1 MLSKLSHVEKK
12 EIIKLLLTMKIIDCI
27 TYFNEPM
34 LFELRLNILDK
45 YVDEFVVCESLFT
58 HAGKNKELYFD
69 IKKFKDFSKKIKYIV
84 LEKEPNTLIKDS
96 ENKNVSNVLR
106 YNAEKRIKYQ
116 RNEIFKKIKNND
128 PEDWI
133 IYSDSDEIP
142 NLEEIDLRNSKEKF
156 IVFNQNIFYYK
167 FNLTLKNHNW
177 HGSKACRLKN
187 LSSITDLRNVKTRKY
202 GWWRIDTLFKKN
214 KYINLKVVNNGGWH
228 FTELKSAEEIFEKH
242 KNDEHH
248 DEFELTGIKL
258 DDVKN
263 MIQNRYIPYDHRADK
278 KDLNSKWGKNIKVP
292 LVKIDNKFLPK
303 YLIENKDK
311 YLKWF
316 D

>member
-1 MLSKLSHVEKK
+1 MLSKLPFVEKIFFF
-12 EIIKLLLTMKIIDCI
+12 ELLLSMKIIDCI

-58 HAGKNKELYFD
+58 HAGKNKKLYFD
-69 IKKFKDFSKKIKYIV
+69 IKKFKNFSKKIKHIV
-84 LEKEPNTLIKDS
+84 LEKEPNTLIKPS
-96 ENKNVSNVLR
+96 ENKNVPNALR

-116 RNEIFKKIKNND
+116 RNEILKKIKDND

-142 NLEEIDLRNSKEKF
+142 NLEDIDLKNSKEKF

-177 HGSKACRLKN
+177 YGSKACKLKN

-202 GWWRIDTLFKKN
+202 EWWRLDTLFKKN
-214 KYINLKVVNNGGWH
+214 KYRNLKVVNNGGWH

-263 MIQNRYIPYDHRADK
+263 MIQGRYIPYDHKADK
-278 KDLNSKWGKNIKVP
+278 KELDSKWGKNIKVP

-311 YLKWF
+311 YYKWF

>member
-1 MLSKLSHVEKK
+1 
-12 EIIKLLLTMKIIDCI
+12 MKIIDCI

-45 YVDEFVVCESLFT
+45 HVDEFIVCESLFT
-58 HAGKNKELYFD
+58 HAGKKKKLFFD
-69 IKKFKDFSKKIKYIV
+69 IKKFENFSKKIKHIV
-84 LEKEPNTLIKDS
+84 LENEPNTLIKET
-96 ENKNVSNVLR
+96 ENKKGQNILR
-106 YNAEKRIKYQ
+106 HNAEKRIKYQ
-116 RNEIFKKIKNND
+116 RNEILKTIKNNN

-142 NLEEIDLRNSKEKF
+142 NLEEINFRNCKEKF
-156 IVFNQNIFYYK
+156 IIFNQNIFYYK

-177 HGSKACRLKN
+177 YGSKACRLKD
-187 LSSITDLRNVKTRKY
+187 LSSITDLRNIKAKKY
-202 GWWRIDTLFKKN
+202 GWWRLDTLFKKN
-214 KYINLKVVNNGGWH
+214 KHTNLKVVNNGGWH
-228 FTELKSAEEIFEKH
+228 FTEIKSAEEILEKH

-263 MIQNRYIPYDHRADK
+263 MIQGRYIPYDHKADK
-278 KDLNSKWGKNIKVP
+278 KELDSKWGKNIKVP

-311 YLKWF
+311 YYKWF

>member
-1 MLSKLSHVEKK
+1 M
-12 EIIKLLLTMKIIDCI
+12 
-27 TYFNEPM
+27 
-34 LFELRLNILDK
+34 
-45 YVDEFVVCESLFT
+45 
-58 HAGKNKELYFD
+58 
-69 IKKFKDFSKKIKYIV
+69 
-84 LEKEPNTLIKDS
+84 
-96 ENKNVSNVLR
+96 
-106 YNAEKRIKYQ
+106 Q
-116 RNEIFKKIKNND
+116 
-128 PEDWI
+128 
-133 IYSDSDEIP
+133 
-142 NLEEIDLRNSKEKF
+142 
-156 IVFNQNIFYYK
+156 
-167 FNLTLKNHNW
+167 
-177 HGSKACRLKN
+177 LKN

-316 D
+316 DQKEID

>member
-1 MLSKLSHVEKK
+1 MLSKLSLVEKK

-58 HAGKNKELYFD
+58 HAGKNKELNFD

-156 IVFNQNIFYYK
+156 VVFNQNIFYYK

-177 HGSKACRLKN
+177 YGSKAC
-187 LSSITDLRNVKTRKY
+187 S
-202 GWWRIDTLFKKN
+202 
-214 KYINLKVVNNGGWH
+214 
-228 FTELKSAEEIFEKH
+228 
-242 KNDEHH
+242 
-248 DEFELTGIKL
+248 
-258 DDVKN
+258 
-263 MIQNRYIPYDHRADK
+263 
-278 KDLNSKWGKNIKVP
+278 
-292 LVKIDNKFLPK
+292 
-303 YLIENKDK
+303 
-311 YLKWF
+311 
-316 D
+316 